1 MHVLSNWI
9 PTTLL
14 HFLMFDI
21 YRVLRPGGLFWLDHF
36 FCVEDQFLD
45 VYKPLIETIG
55 FIKLKWVVGKK
66 LDRGAE
72 LREMYLTALL
82 EKPLKNSW

>member
-1 MHVLSNWI
+1 
-9 PTTLL
+9 
-14 HFLMFDI
+14 
-21 YRVLRPGGLFWLDHF
+21 
-36 FCVEDQFLD
+36 VEDQFLD

-66 LDRGAE
+66 HDRGAE